1 MLLIQPWDAQDAP
14 EGAPQVRHQPEE
26 DLDAATLQPVFRAA
40 PYRAEMLRRGQQS
53 TSLKILFL
61 EEGNACRWGNSLR
74 PVCLTSLCCPMS
86 ARVWQ
91 GHERLMH

>member
-14 EGAPQVRHQPEE
+14 EGAPQFRHQPEE
-26 DLDAATLQPVFRAA
+26 DLDAAALQPVFRAA

-61 EEGNACRWGNSLR
+61 EEGNACRWGTILR
-74 PVCLTSLCCPMS
+74 PLRLTSCLLPYIS
-86 ARVWQ
+86 KSLARS
-91 GHERLMH
+91 